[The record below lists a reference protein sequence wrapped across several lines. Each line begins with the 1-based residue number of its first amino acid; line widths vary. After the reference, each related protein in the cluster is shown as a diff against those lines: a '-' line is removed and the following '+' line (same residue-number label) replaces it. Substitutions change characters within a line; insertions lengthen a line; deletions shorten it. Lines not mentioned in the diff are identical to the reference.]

1 LIFYALPQQASLS
14 QNAQWRSQ
22 KPFKP
27 CAEYCNLFVGYN
39 TRSGFKTT
47 PEAGKPQIMLK
58 SKAQTDEKAEHTD
71 SM

>member
-1 LIFYALPQQASLS
+1 
-14 QNAQWRSQ
+14 
-22 KPFKP
+22 
-27 CAEYCNLFVGYN
+27 VGYN